1 MTLDR
6 MVKFAQSVVQT
17 PGLSGEERPVVE
29 IITRE
34 MQTLNF
40 DKVWVDTN
48 GSTVGMVEG
57 TQSGSTLLLDA
68 HCDTVGVAPGSIWQ
82 RDPYSGDVEDGFLHG
97 RGSADMLGALAAMVY
112 AVAGLDRNQLAG
124 RVFVSATVMEE
135 VMEGLSLAT
144 VMEQVKPDFVVIGEA
159 TNLNLNRGG
168 RGRAEIHI
176 ETLGRPAHSSSPELG
191 LNAVH
196 EMVKIIRS
204 IEGIKLPRH
213 PLLGPAIMTLT
224 DIISDPYPA
233 HSVTPSRCR
242 VTYDRRLL
250 PGETEEGVLQSIALL
265 PALGAVDFEACIAEG
280 VYPTYTGNFLRG
292 SKFFPAWEFKESH
305 PFVQATLTGLESAG
319 LSPRLGAYRFC
330 TNAAYSAGVAGV
342 PTIGFGPAI
351 EGDAHMVDE
360 RVGIEA
366 LETAVRGYQGIIM
379 ATLGVG

>member
-1 MTLDR
+1 LEKGKMTLDR

-176 ETLGRPAHSSSPELG
+176 ETLGRPAHSSSSELG

-233 HSVTPSRCR
+233 HS
-242 VTYDRRLL
+242 
-250 PGETEEGVLQSIALL
+250 A
-265 PALGAVDFEACIAEG
+265 A
-280 VYPTYTGNFLRG
+280 
-292 SKFFPAWEFKESH
+292 
-305 PFVQATLTGLESAG
+305 AG
-319 LSPRLGAYRFC
+319 LL
-330 TNAAYSAGVAGV
+330 
-342 PTIGFGPAI
+342 
-351 EGDAHMVDE
+351 M
-360 RVGIEA
+360 
-366 LETAVRGYQGIIM
+366 TAVCCLARLRRASYSLSLCCQRWERSISRHVSRKVFIPPIR
-379 ATLGVG
+379 AISYVGPSFSRPGNSRKAIPLCKLP